1 MRHFTRSLAALAL
14 LFLASLA
21 PAQWTRLP
29 DIPGMDIRKLSF
41 PTDQIGYALGYYSF
55 TGWSDLLRTDD
66 GAQTWDTLPLP
77 FPDGTEI
84 QNIHFTS
91 PDTGFMAWRQ
101 LSGPG
106 MRLSKTWDG
115 GQSWTDISPDSANLG
130 SGISGLHFSNA
141 NSGHFG
147 VADRL
152 YGTTDGGL
160 TWTTTSLTQYSMVN
174 DIDFADPQHGMVGMQ
189 DGTFGYRGLIF
200 ATANGGTSWD
210 SLYFPAW
217 YSSVAKIRTDQ
228 PNIGFA
234 IRDQFDAGLFLRT
247 TDNWATWD
255 SIPLAALDSTMFE
268 APRGL
273 DFRGQHGW
281 ICTSNGRILASSDSG
296 TNWTEER
303 APDSIQIEDLVIA
316 AGKVYA
322 GGNFGRVFMRD
333 MLLANDPLAAA
344 TPLHVY
350 PNPVH
355 PGAVLRVHLPSG
367 STEETATLTDLQG
380 RVLAT
385 CTLAPDQ
392 STLHIPES
400 ASGLLVLRSA
410 SGATARIAVI
420 R

>member
-1 MRHFTRSLAALAL
+1 MRHLTRSLAALAL
-14 LFLASLA
+14 LFACSLVS
-21 PAQWTRLP
+21 AQWTRLP

-41 PTDQIGYALGYYSF
+41 PTDQVGYALGSYSF

-77 FPDGTEI
+77 FQNGVEI
-84 QNIHFTS
+84 QNVHFTS
-91 PDTGFMAWRQ
+91 PDTGFIAWRQ

-141 NSGHFG
+141 NSGHLG

-152 YGTTDGGL
+152 YGTTDGGI

-189 DGTFGYRGLIF
+189 DGTFGYRGLIY

-217 YSSVAKIRTDQ
+217 YSSVAKVRTDQ

-234 IRDQFDAGLFLRT
+234 IRNQFDAGLFLRT
-247 TDNWATWD
+247 TDNWTTWD
-255 SIPLAALDSTMFE
+255 SIPLTALDSTMFE

-273 DFRGQHGW
+273 DFRGQIGW
-281 ICTSNGRILASSDSG
+281 TCTSNGRILRSLDNGS
-296 TNWTEER
+296 TWTEER

-316 AGKVYA
+316 PTKVYS
-322 GGNFGRVFMRD
+322 GGNFGRVFVRD
-333 MLLANDPLAAA
+333 MIMAVELPQSTSTLQ
-344 TPLHVY
+344 TF
-350 PNPVH
+350 PNPT
-355 PGAVLRVHLPSG
+355 PSGSRVHLGNTDEPSQV
-367 STEETATLTDLQG
+367 EMIDLQG
-380 RVLAT
+380 RLLARWE
-385 CTLAPDQ
+385 LAPLADTV
-392 STLHIPES
+392 TLPQGFR
-400 ASGLLVLRSA
+400 GLAILRRSDGAVARVLVE
-410 SGATARIAVI
+410 
-420 R
+420 